1 MSTAGRSGGNGGAW
15 RGWSDRVFGGLL
27 VLLYPRSF
35 RAAYAGEME
44 QVFRDR
50 RRELWRDRG
59 LWGAFLLWRRTLG
72 DIFASGLRIRARA
85 LRDRLSGARQKPG
98 ASPGPDSRHRG
109 DRLGSWV
116 QDVKYG
122 FRSLRKSPGFTLAA
136 ILTLALGIGANTA
149 IFSFVNGI
157 VLRPLPYADPDRL
170 VSVWPGQ
177 VFSKDLLEDFREGTS
192 SFSELTASTS
202 WQFTLL
208 GDGEPEEVTGG
219 EVTTNHFDTLGVQP
233 ALGRSFRSDEELPG
247 LGKVIIL
254 SHSLWQRRFGSST
267 DVIGQEVSI
276 SPGDPSRTVI
286 GVMPAGYRPIVE
298 EAELWVPMKIDSS
311 DFADYSGTAQY
322 TVAARLAPEVS
333 LDEARAEVKALVER
347 LVTEHKWLEDDVQT
361 ADVALAHEALVGD
374 IEPTL
379 WILLAFVACVLLI
392 ACTNVANLSL
402 ARGSARRRE
411 LGIRAALGAGRSHL
425 LRQLLTE
432 SLVLGVLGG
441 AAGLLIAAW
450 TLSVLVG
457 LLPSGLPRVEEIGID
472 TRVLGYTLGISVLA
486 SLFFGLLPA
495 LRATRV
501 DPQKSLDEAGVRTS
515 HGTSH
520 HRLNRGLV
528 VAEIAISVVLVV
540 GAGLMIRS
548 ISNLT
553 SVAPGF
559 DPNGVVTITVSP
571 PDTRYPD
578 GAALREFY
586 REVTERLTAVPGVTS
601 VGGIHLLP
609 MTLQNTGL
617 LYEAE
622 DNIIAEDIQL
632 PRANFRIVTPGYFR
646 TMGMPI
652 VRGRDF
658 TDEDVLL
665 NPDAYGANEAAEAII
680 VNRAMAEQ
688 LWPGQDPIGK
698 EICIGCRLAE
708 RPPGTP
714 VVGMVQDIRQH
725 RLDMEPRP
733 EMYVPYAQVSVSRM
747 YTMVRVEG
755 TPTDRIPPLKDAIW
769 SVDPEVPIA
778 SARPLTEVIRR
789 SHADP
794 RFYTLMISAFAL
806 IALAL
811 GAIGVYGVVSYIVSQ
826 RTQEI
831 GVRMALGA
839 DRATMQRAVL
849 LGGLRP
855 VLLGVAIGLLGAFAA
870 TRVLS
875 SLLFEVTATDPLTF
889 AAVAGFLLIV
899 AAVACYLPAR
909 RASRVDPM
917 TALRLE

>member
-1 MSTAGRSGGNGGAW
+1 MSAAGSGGVW

-72 DIFASGLRIRARA
+72 DILASGLRIRART
-85 LRDRLSGARQKPG
+85 LRDRLSDARQKPG
-98 ASPGPDSRHRG
+98 ASPGPGSRNHG
-109 DRLGSWV
+109 NRLGAWM
-116 QDVKYG
+116 QDAKNG
-122 FRSLRKSPGFTLAA
+122 FRSLRKSPGFTVAA

-157 VLRPLPYADPDRL
+157 ILRPLPYADPDRL
-170 VSVWPGQ
+170 VSVWPGH
-177 VFSKDLLEDFREGTS
+177 VFSKDLLDDFRDGTS
-192 SFSELTASTS
+192 SFSELSASTT

-208 GDGEPEEVTGG
+208 GDGEPEVVTGG
-219 EVTTNHFDTLGVQP
+219 EVSINHFDTLGVQP
-233 ALGRSFRSDEELPG
+233 ALGRAFRSDEEVPG
-247 LGKVIIL
+247 QGGVVIL
-254 SHSLWQRRFGSST
+254 SHSLWQRRFGGST

-276 SPGDPSRTVI
+276 SGPGDPSRTVI

-298 EAELWVPMKIDSS
+298 EAELWVPMTIDRS
-311 DFADYSGTAQY
+311 DFPDYSGTAQY
-322 TVAARLAPEVS
+322 MVGARLAPEVS
-333 LDEARAEVKALVER
+333 LDEARAEVRALVER

-361 ADVALAHEALVGD
+361 ADVALAHEAIVGD
-374 IEPTL
+374 IESTL

-411 LGIRAALGAGRSHL
+411 LGIRAALGAGRGHL

-432 SLVLGVLGG
+432 SLVLGVFGG
-441 AAGLLIAAW
+441 AAGLLMAAW

-457 LLPSGLPRVEEIGID
+457 LLPSGIPRVEEIGID
-472 TRVLGYTLGISVLA
+472 TRVLGYTLGVSVLA
-486 SLFFGLLPA
+486 SLLFGLLPA
-495 LRATRV
+495 LRATRI

-515 HGTSH
+515 LAASH
-520 HRLNRGLV
+520 HRLNKGLV
-528 VAEIAISVVLVV
+528 VAEITISVVLVV

-559 DPNGVVTITVSP
+559 DPDGVVTIALSP
-571 PDTRYPD
+571 PGTRYPD
-578 GAALREFY
+578 GAAVREFY

-609 MTLQNTGL
+609 MTFQNWGL

-622 DNIIAEDIQL
+622 DNIVAEDVQL

-658 TDEDVLL
+658 TDEDILL
-665 NPDAYGANEAAEAII
+665 NPDAYGTNEAAEAII
-680 VNRAMAEQ
+680 VNQTMAQQ
-688 LWPGQDPIGK
+688 LWPDQNPIGK
-698 EICIGCRLAE
+698 EICIGCRFSE
-708 RPPGTP
+708 HPPGTP
-714 VVGMVQDIRQH
+714 VVGVVQDIHQH
-725 RLDMEPRP
+725 RLDLEPRA
-733 EMYVPYAQVSVSRM
+733 EMYVPHAQASISRM

-755 TPTDRIPPLKDAIW
+755 PPTARLPLLKDAIW
-769 SVDPEVPIA
+769 SVDAEVPIA
-778 SARPLTEVIRR
+778 SARPLSEVIRR
-789 SHADP
+789 SYADP
-794 RFYTLMISAFAL
+794 RFYTLMISTFAL

-839 DRATMQRAVL
+839 DRATVRRAVL

-855 VLLGVAIGLLGAFAA
+855 VLLGVVLGLMGALAA

-875 SLLFEVTATDPLTF
+875 SLLFEVTATDPMTF
-889 AAVAGFLLIV
+889 AGVAGFLLIV
-899 AAVACYLPAR
+899 AAIACYLPAR

>member
-1 MSTAGRSGGNGGAW
+1 MSAAGNGGAW

-35 RAAYAGEME
+35 RAAYAGEMA

-72 DIFASGLRIRARA
+72 DLFVSGLRIRARA
-85 LRDRLSGARQKPG
+85 LRDRLTGARHEPN
-98 ASPGPDSRHRG
+98 ASPGSGSPHRSG
-109 DRLGSWV
+109 GLGTWV
-116 QDVKYG
+116 QDVMYG

-170 VSVWPGQ
+170 VSVWPGH
-177 VFSKDLLEDFREGTS
+177 VFSKDLFEDFREGTS
-192 SFSELTASTS
+192 SFSELSTFETCL
-202 WQFTLL
+202 FTLV
-208 GDGEPEEVTGG
+208 GDGEPEEVSGG
-219 EVTTNHFDTLGVQP
+219 EVSTNHFDVLGVQP
-233 ALGRSFRSDEELPG
+233 AHGRAFRSDEEVPG
-247 LGKVIIL
+247 QGDVVIL

-276 SPGDPSRTVI
+276 SGPGDSSRTVI
-286 GVMPAGYRPIVE
+286 GVMPAEYRPIDG
-298 EAELWVPMKIDSS
+298 EAELWVPMTIDRS
-311 DFADYSGTAQY
+311 DFPDYSGTARY
-322 TVAARLAPEVS
+322 MVDARLAPGVS
-333 LDEARAEVKALVER
+333 LDAARAEVRALVER
-347 LVTEHKWLEDDVQT
+347 LVTEHQWLKDDVQT

-379 WILLAFVACVLLI
+379 WILLASVACVLLI

-411 LGIRAALGAGRSHL
+411 LGIRAALGAGRSRL

-450 TLSVLVG
+450 TLSVLTG
-457 LLPSGLPRVEEIGID
+457 LLPSGIPRAEEIGID
-472 TRVLGYTLGISVLA
+472 TRVLGFTLGISVLA
-486 SLFFGLLPA
+486 SLIFGLLPA
-495 LRATRV
+495 LRTTRV
-501 DPQKSLDEAGVRTS
+501 DPKKSLDEAGVRRS
-515 HGTSH
+515 LGVSH
-520 HRLNRGLV
+520 HRLNKGLV
-528 VAEIAISVVLVV
+528 VAEIALSVVLVI

-559 DPNGVVTITVSP
+559 EPDGVVTIALSP
-571 PDTRYPD
+571 PDTRYPN
-578 GAALREFY
+578 GEAVREFY
-586 REVTERLTAVPGVTS
+586 REVTERLAAVPGVTS

-609 MTLQNTGL
+609 LTFQNWGL

-622 DNIIAEDIQL
+622 DNIVAEDVQL
-632 PRANFRIVTPGYFR
+632 PRANFRIITPGYFR
-646 TMGMPI
+646 TMGIPI

-665 NPDAYGANEAAEAII
+665 NPDAYGTNEAAEAII
-680 VNRAMAEQ
+680 VNQTMARQ
-688 LWPGQDPIGK
+688 LWPDQNPIGK
-698 EICIGCRLAE
+698 EICIGCRFSE
-708 RPPGTP
+708 NPPGTP
-714 VVGMVQDIRQH
+714 VVGVVQDIHQH
-725 RLDMEPRP
+725 RLDMEPRA
-733 EMYVPYAQVSVSRM
+733 EMYVPHAQASASRM

-755 TPTDRIPPLKDAIW
+755 PPTARLPLLKDAIW
-769 SVDPEVPIA
+769 SVDAEVPIA
-778 SARPLTEVIRR
+778 SARPLSEVVRR
-789 SHADP
+789 SYADP

-839 DRATMQRAVL
+839 DRTTVRRAVL

-855 VLLGVAIGLLGAFAA
+855 VLLGVVLGLLGAFAA

-875 SLLFEVTATDPLTF
+875 SLLFEVTATDPMTF
-889 AAVAGFLLIV
+889 AGVAGFLLTV
-899 AAVACYLPAR
+899 AAIACYLPAR